1 MMRDSNKFHTKG
13 RRNVLL
19 RSILVVAVVVSATAL
34 SREADAQTNGMT
46 AETIR
51 QVPAPLPKLA
61 LGGAVAETKGGVQ
74 YHRIVLTITNWERYS
89 SEMFLIPVGRRLP
102 PNPCADVKTRVV
114 VAVYAERGGLVSG
127 CIAMPAPSD
136 LGKIRFLI
144 QKGKSVPDFVY
155 IVMHDRHTGAAY
167 RSNLVSP
174 SSGQTK

>member
-34 SREADAQTNGMT
+34 SREADAQTNGMA

-127 CIAMPAPSD
+127 VLRCRRPPIWGRLVPHP
-136 LGKIRFLI
+136 
-144 QKGKSVPDFVY
+144 KGKSVPDFVY